1 MQSLVDCLELDITR
15 YKKTDV
21 VKLDDLEFLL
31 RTKSRITYVY
41 ELSTKRCVLITPCD
55 KNKVLNFLVER
66 LEDVKK
72 AVIDFHARAS
82 TMQQTESDQVGDILQ

>member
-21 VKLDDLEFLL
+21 VKLDELEFLF
-31 RTKSRITYVY
+31 RTKNRVLYIF
-41 ELSTKRCVLITPCD
+41 ELSTKRCVLVTMAD

-72 AVIDFHARAS
+72 AVVDFHDRTS
-82 TMQQTESDQVGDILQ
+82 TMQQTESGQMGNILQ